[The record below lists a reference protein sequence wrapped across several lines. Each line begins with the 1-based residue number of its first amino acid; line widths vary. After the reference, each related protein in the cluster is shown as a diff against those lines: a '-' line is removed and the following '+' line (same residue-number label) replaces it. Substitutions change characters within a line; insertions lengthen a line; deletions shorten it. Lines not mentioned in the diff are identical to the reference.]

1 MIDLSF
7 SATVSGYYTLGLY
20 REASQPAVVT
30 GESFECVAV

>member
-7 SATVSGYYTLGLY
+7 SVSGYYTLGLY